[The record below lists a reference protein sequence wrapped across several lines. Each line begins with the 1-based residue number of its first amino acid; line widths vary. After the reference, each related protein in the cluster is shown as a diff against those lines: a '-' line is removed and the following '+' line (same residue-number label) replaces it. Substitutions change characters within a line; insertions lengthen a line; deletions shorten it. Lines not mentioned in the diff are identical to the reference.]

1 MHVYIWNLFLVLPY
15 AYHCGF
21 NLGYNIAEAVNFGTI
36 DWIPF
41 GINSVNWNCN
51 EKKLMFTMSMD
62 PFIFYENQIKK
73 LTNEYENEIENLKE
87 EQFYASK
94 REFEENSR
102 LNV

>member
-1 MHVYIWNLFLVLPY
+1 
-15 AYHCGF
+15 
-21 NLGYNIAEAVNFGTI
+21 
-36 DWIPF
+36 
-41 GINSVNWNCN
+41 
-51 EKKLMFTMSMD
+51 MFTMSMD

-102 LNV
+102 LNVSINGSFTGNSKIQDLFFLTS